1 MLHLFCQ
8 IKFIDAVLKIILSL
22 LFEFKINN
30 SIQFQALIVIFTII
44 IKVID
49 LNCCFK

>member
-22 LFEFKINN
+22 LFEFTDIFFINKD
-30 SIQFQALIVIFTII
+30 
-44 IKVID
+44 IKVLIIYT
-49 LNCCFK
+49 LV